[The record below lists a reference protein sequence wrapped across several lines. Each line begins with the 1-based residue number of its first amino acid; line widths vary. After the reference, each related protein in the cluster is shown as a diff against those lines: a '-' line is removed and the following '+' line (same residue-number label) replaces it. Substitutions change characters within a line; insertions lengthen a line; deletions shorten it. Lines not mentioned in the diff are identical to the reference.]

1 MEILCSNFN
10 FFLNYL
16 FYQNN
21 LKLIL
26 NKLRAL
32 GASQRIFEL
41 LDTQSE
47 IPLDS
52 GFKPANETDDAKSF
66 DGSVVLNKVNFS
78 YPTRSEAKVINDITF
93 KIEKGCT
100 FALVGPSGGGK
111 STIFALL
118 ERFYDP
124 DSGEILMGPNN
135 LPIKSVNT
143 KWLHSKIAL
152 VSQEPVLFGGNF
164 SLFLW

>member
-1 MEILCSNFN
+1 MSLVSKSSSFCLLELSLWRFYAVILI

-21 LKLIL
+21 SKLIL

-66 DGSVVLNKVNFS
+66 DGSVILNKVDFS
-78 YPTRSEAKVINDITF
+78 YPTRPEAKVINDISF

-111 STIFALL
+111 STVKFLVDLFA
-118 ERFYDP
+118 ER
-124 DSGEILMGPNN
+124 
-135 LPIKSVNT
+135 
-143 KWLHSKIAL
+143 
-152 VSQEPVLFGGNF
+152 NF
-164 SLFLW
+164 SSF

>member
-1 MEILCSNFN
+1 LSLVSKSSSFCLLELSLWRFYAVILI

-21 LKLIL
+21 SKLIL

-66 DGSVVLNKVNFS
+66 DGSVILNKVDFS
-78 YPTRSEAKVINDITF
+78 YPTRPEAKVINDISF

-111 STIFALL
+111 STVKFLVDLFA
-118 ERFYDP
+118 ER
-124 DSGEILMGPNN
+124 
-135 LPIKSVNT
+135 
-143 KWLHSKIAL
+143 
-152 VSQEPVLFGGNF
+152 NF
-164 SLFLW
+164 SSF